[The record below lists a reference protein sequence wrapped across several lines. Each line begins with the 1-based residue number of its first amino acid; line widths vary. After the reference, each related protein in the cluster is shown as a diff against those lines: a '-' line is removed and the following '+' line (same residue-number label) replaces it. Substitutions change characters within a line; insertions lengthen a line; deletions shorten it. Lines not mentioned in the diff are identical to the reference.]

1 MTSLSDLYSLGALA
15 YRLLAGPPEPRRV
28 ATGDRV
34 GACPRL
40 RRLADVR
47 PGLPVGVADAVDR
60 ALEHDPD
67 ARQSSVAEFRAQLLA
82 RRTRARTPRDGRQR
96 DHAIRLAQAAA
107 VITRAGRG
115 ASRIT

>member
-1 MTSLSDLYSLGALA
+1 MPPEVLRGERVTSLSDLYSLGALA
-15 YRLLAGPPEPRRV
+15 YRLLAGPPEPRRA

-34 GACPRL
+34 GDCPRL

-67 ARQSSVAEFRAQLLA
+67 ARQSSVAEFRAQLL
-82 RRTRARTPRDGRQR
+82 G
-96 DHAIRLAQAAA
+96 A
-107 VITRAGRG
+107 VGRG
-115 ASRIT
+115 APLMRREAA